1 MTKVYCFSATGRTL
15 GLARALAQKLSCGLE
30 ELPIQRRTEP
40 PDCQT
45 AVVVFP
51 VYCQSVPLPVKRC
64 LPLITAE
71 NMVLIA
77 VYGRKSCG
85 NALHEA
91 AGLTGSRVI
100 AGAYVPTGHTYLDE
114 PAETDLALLEPVLA
128 RIAQPCAVRIP
139 WRFKNPFAIVFP
151 RLRARVGVRIHVSE
165 FCAHCGVC
173 MAHCPM
179 QAMRW
184 GRPGRNC
191 IRCLRCV
198 CVCPH
203 HALYS
208 SFHPWLMQYLR
219 GKKSD
224 RTLLYL

>member
-30 ELPIQRRTEP
+30 EFPIQRKTEP

-64 LPLITAE
+64 LPLIAAE

-91 AGLTGSRVI
+91 ARLTGSRVI
-100 AGAYVPTGHTYLDE
+100 AGAYVPTGHTYLNE

-139 WRFKNPFAIVFP
+139 WRFKNPLAAIFP
-151 RLRARVGVRIHVSE
+151 RRRARVGVRIHVSE
-165 FCAHCGVC
+165 SCA
-173 MAHCPM
+173 
-179 QAMRW
+179 
-184 GRPGRNC
+184 C
-191 IRCLRCV
+191 ICSGF
-198 CVCPH
+198 
-203 HALYS
+203 AAYS
-208 SFHPWLMQYLR
+208 CHKTFGNRKTDERLLHNRERRSSVFSD
-219 GKKSD
+219 KKGDYARESTI
-224 RTLLYL
+224 RRQRSG

>member
-30 ELPIQRRTEP
+30 EFPIQRKTEP

-64 LPLITAE
+64 LPLIAAE

-91 AGLTGSRVI
+91 A
-100 AGAYVPTGHTYLDE
+100 A
-114 PAETDLALLEPVLA
+114 
-128 RIAQPCAVRIP
+128 
-139 WRFKNPFAIVFP
+139 
-151 RLRARVGVRIHVSE
+151 
-165 FCAHCGVC
+165 
-173 MAHCPM
+173 
-179 QAMRW
+179 
-184 GRPGRNC
+184 
-191 IRCLRCV
+191 
-198 CVCPH
+198 
-203 HALYS
+203 
-208 SFHPWLMQYLR
+208 
-219 GKKSD
+219 
-224 RTLLYL
+224 